1 MLVLGLVAFALL
13 QLWYLHKALIFAD
26 PTLVCPSAF
35 CLYNLS
41 SIVNGLVYF
50 DQFALISPLHLGLV
64 ILGMFVLLGGVWVV
78 SVQSGGP
85 GSDSGDWSD
94 DESIEG
100 GVSDPEND
108 AHVENVTQER
118 VQDIR
123 HTRSTRS
130 ESNPET
136 LSRPPERARS
146 PHSTISQPL
155 PAIILSPDPSLRRR
169 AQHSRAQTSIPN
181 PVTTLGG
188 GFQIGLSPVSP
199 GFSIVPR
206 ERGRVVSGINR
217 PYGFG
222 DVVEQGRRERRRRT
236 VSEGD
241 VATRALALEQGDL
254 LSEPLGDEGDE
265 DGARRRA
272 RARWRWLSTLV
283 WR

>member
-1 MLVLGLVAFALL
+1 M
-13 QLWYLHKALIFAD
+13 
-26 PTLVCPSAF
+26 
-35 CLYNLS
+35 
-41 SIVNGLVYF
+41 
-50 DQFALISPLHLGLV
+50 
-64 ILGMFVLLGGVWVV
+64 V

-85 GSDSGDWSD
+85 SSDSGDWSD
-94 DESIEG
+94 GESIEG
-100 GVSDPEND
+100 GVSDPED
-108 AHVENVTQER
+108 EAHVENVTQER
-118 VQDIR
+118 VQDMIR
-123 HTRSTRS
+123 HTRS

-136 LSRPPERARS
+136 LSRSPGRARS

-155 PAIILSPDPSLRRR
+155 PSIVLSPEPRSPSLRRR
-169 AQHSRAQTSIPN
+169 AQHSRAQTSIYPVPN

-222 DVVEQGRRERRRRT
+222 DVVEQARRERRRRT

-241 VATRALALEQGDL
+241 VATRALALEQGGL
-254 LSEPLGDEGDE
+254 LSEPEGLVDEGGE